1 LTDPVSV
8 APFLKDFRRRLENQY
23 KLTFDAHGEHGV
35 QAIKVRTELP
45 SLKIESPSRIY
56 VR

>member
-1 LTDPVSV
+1 
-8 APFLKDFRRRLENQY
+8 LENQY

-35 QAIKVRTELP
+35 QAIKLRTELP